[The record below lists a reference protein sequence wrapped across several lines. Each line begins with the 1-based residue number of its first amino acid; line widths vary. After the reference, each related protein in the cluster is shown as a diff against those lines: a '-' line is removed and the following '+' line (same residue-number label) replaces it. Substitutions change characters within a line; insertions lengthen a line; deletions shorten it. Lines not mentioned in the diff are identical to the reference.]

1 MTIASS
7 SPPFRRRGDGVLA
20 AVFIAPAMLGF
31 LVFLL
36 WPTLRGIYLSFTR
49 FNLLTPA
56 EWVGLDNY
64 VRMVND
70 PIFWDSLTVTVEYV
84 VLNIA
89 VQTVAALAIAV
100 LLQRLTQSALLRG
113 IVLTPYLM
121 SNVVAGLV
129 WLWIL
134 DTQLGIGN
142 EIIGALGVDRVPFLA
157 DETWAIPT
165 IALINVWRHVGYTAL
180 LLFAGLQAIPNDVY
194 EAARVDGASEWRM
207 FWRVTMPLLR
217 PVLAVVLIMTVIG
230 SFQVFDTVAV
240 TTAGGPANATNVLQF
255 YIYGSA
261 FGRFQFGYASAMS
274 VALLVV
280 LSAITVLQYRLTR
293 ALPERPRLTEGRH
306 RHGCRD
312 DHFDATGFDTDTD
325 SGRSAGEARVL
336 RRAGRRL
343 DRDGSDRAHHPAAV
357 LLDPAHRA
365 LLQRRAQR
373 GPREPA
379 ARRSHRQR
387 LRTGPRSAVR
397 RGGDRTGR
405 GLPAGWTSG
414 GICSTR

>member
-7 SPPFRRRGDGVLA
+7 SPPSRLPLGSAEEAATKPRTRKARAREGGGDGRLA
-20 AVFIAPAMLGF
+20 AVFIAPALLGF

-64 VRMVND
+64 TRMVHD
-70 PIFWDSLTVTVEYV
+70 PIFWDSLQVTVEYV
-84 VLNIA
+84 FINIGI
-89 VQTVAALAIAV
+89 QTVSALAIAV
-100 LLQRLTQSALLRG
+100 LLQRLTQSAMLRG

-121 SNVVAGLV
+121 SNVVAGIV

-142 EIIGALGVDRVPFLA
+142 EIIAGLGFDRIPFLA

-180 LLFAGLQAIPNDVY
+180 LLFAGLQAIPNDMY
-194 EAARVDGASEWRM
+194 EAAKVDGASEWRM
-207 FWRVTMPLLR
+207 FWRITMPLLR

-240 TTAGGPANATNVLQF
+240 TTNGGPANATNVLQF
-255 YIYGSA
+255 YIYGAA

-280 LSAITVLQYRLTR
+280 LSAITFLQYRLTR
-293 ALPERPRLTEGRH
+293 AGQ
-306 RHGCRD
+306 
-312 DHFDATGFDTDTD
+312 TDL
-325 SGRSAGEARVL
+325 G
-336 RRAGRRL
+336 
-343 DRDGSDRAHHPAAV
+343 
-357 LLDPAHRA
+357 
-365 LLQRRAQR
+365 
-373 GPREPA
+373 
-379 ARRSHRQR
+379 
-387 LRTGPRSAVR
+387 
-397 RGGDRTGR
+397 
-405 GLPAGWTSG
+405 
-414 GICSTR
+414 

>member
-7 SPPFRRRGDGVLA
+7 SPPSRLPLGGAEGAGTKQRARRAAAREDQGDGRLA
-20 AVFIAPAMLGF
+20 AVFIAPALLGF
-31 LVFLL
+31 AVFLL

-64 VRMVND
+64 VRMVHD
-70 PIFWDSLTVTVEYV
+70 PIFWDSLVVTVEYV
-84 VLNIA
+84 VINIG
-89 VQTVAALAIAV
+89 VQTVSALAIAV
-100 LLQRLTQSALLRG
+100 LLQRLTQSAVLRG

-142 EIIGALGVDRVPFLA
+142 EIISAIGVDRIAFLN

-180 LLFAGLQAIPNDVY
+180 LLFAGLQAIPGDMY
-194 EAARVDGASEWRM
+194 EAAKVDGASEWRM
-207 FWRVTMPLLR
+207 FWRITMPLLR

-240 TTAGGPANATNVLQF
+240 TTAGGPANATNVLQY

-293 ALPERPRLTEGRH
+293 AGQ
-306 RHGCRD
+306 
-312 DHFDATGFDTDTD
+312 TDL
-325 SGRSAGEARVL
+325 G
-336 RRAGRRL
+336 
-343 DRDGSDRAHHPAAV
+343 
-357 LLDPAHRA
+357 
-365 LLQRRAQR
+365 
-373 GPREPA
+373 
-379 ARRSHRQR
+379 
-387 LRTGPRSAVR
+387 
-397 RGGDRTGR
+397 
-405 GLPAGWTSG
+405 
-414 GICSTR
+414 

>member
-7 SPPFRRRGDGVLA
+7 SPPSRLPLGGAEGTRTKPRTDRARTGENRGDGRLA
-20 AVFIAPAMLGF
+20 AVFIAPALLGF
-31 LVFLL
+31 LIFLL

-49 FNLLTPA
+49 YNLLTPA
-56 EWVGLDNY
+56 KWVGLDNY
-64 VRMVND
+64 VRMVHD
-70 PIFWDSLTVTVEYV
+70 PIFWNSLTVTVEYV
-84 VLNIA
+84 VINIG

-142 EIIGALGVDRVPFLA
+142 EIITALGFDRIPFLA

-180 LLFAGLQAIPNDVY
+180 LLFAGLQAIPGDMY
-194 EAARVDGASEWRM
+194 EAAKVDGASEWRM
-207 FWRVTMPLLR
+207 FWRITMPLLR

-240 TTAGGPANATNVLQF
+240 TTAGGPANATNVLQY

-274 VALLVV
+274 VALLIV

-293 ALPERPRLTEGRH
+293 AGQ
-306 RHGCRD
+306 
-312 DHFDATGFDTDTD
+312 TDL
-325 SGRSAGEARVL
+325 G
-336 RRAGRRL
+336 
-343 DRDGSDRAHHPAAV
+343 
-357 LLDPAHRA
+357 
-365 LLQRRAQR
+365 
-373 GPREPA
+373 
-379 ARRSHRQR
+379 
-387 LRTGPRSAVR
+387 
-397 RGGDRTGR
+397 
-405 GLPAGWTSG
+405 
-414 GICSTR
+414 

>member
-1 MTIASS
+1 VTIASS
-7 SPPFRRRGDGVLA
+7 SPPSRLPLGDAARAGITQRTGRAKGHENQGDGRLA
-20 AVFIAPAMLGF
+20 AVFIAPALLGF

-36 WPTLRGIYLSFTR
+36 WPTLRGVYLSFTR

-64 VRMVND
+64 VRMVHD
-70 PIFWDSLTVTVEYV
+70 PIFWNSLTVTVEYV
-84 VLNIA
+84 VINIG

-100 LLQRLTQSALLRG
+100 LLQRLTQSAMLRG
-113 IVLTPYLM
+113 VVLTPYLM

-142 EIIGALGVDRVPFLA
+142 EIISGLGFDRIPFLN
-157 DETWAIPT
+157 DPTWAIPT

-194 EAARVDGASEWRM
+194 EAAKVDGASEWRM
-207 FWRVTMPLLR
+207 FWRITMPLLR

-240 TTAGGPANATNVLQF
+240 TTAGGPANATNVLQY

-293 ALPERPRLTEGRH
+293 AGQ
-306 RHGCRD
+306 
-312 DHFDATGFDTDTD
+312 TDL
-325 SGRSAGEARVL
+325 G
-336 RRAGRRL
+336 
-343 DRDGSDRAHHPAAV
+343 
-357 LLDPAHRA
+357 
-365 LLQRRAQR
+365 
-373 GPREPA
+373 
-379 ARRSHRQR
+379 
-387 LRTGPRSAVR
+387 
-397 RGGDRTGR
+397 
-405 GLPAGWTSG
+405 
-414 GICSTR
+414 

>member
-7 SPPFRRRGDGVLA
+7 SPPTRRPRAREDSDDGRLA
-20 AVFIAPAMLGF
+20 AVFIAPALLGF

-56 EWVGLDNY
+56 KWVGLDNY
-64 VRMVND
+64 DRMVHD
-70 PIFWDSLTVTVEYV
+70 PIFWSSLRVTVEYV
-84 VLNIA
+84 LINIGI
-89 VQTVAALAIAV
+89 QTVAALAIAV

-121 SNVVAGLV
+121 SNVVAGIV

-142 EIIGALGVDRVPFLA
+142 EIIGGLGFDHIPFLA
-157 DETWAIPT
+157 DKTWAIPT

-180 LLFAGLQAIPNDVY
+180 LLFAGLQAIPGDMY
-194 EAARVDGASEWRM
+194 EAAKVDGASEWRM
-207 FWRVTMPLLR
+207 FWRITMPLLR

-240 TTAGGPANATNVLQF
+240 TTAGGPANATNVLQY

-274 VALLVV
+274 VALLIV
-280 LSAITVLQYRLTR
+280 LSAITFLQYRLTR
-293 ALPERPRLTEGRH
+293 AGQ
-306 RHGCRD
+306 
-312 DHFDATGFDTDTD
+312 TDL
-325 SGRSAGEARVL
+325 G
-336 RRAGRRL
+336 
-343 DRDGSDRAHHPAAV
+343 
-357 LLDPAHRA
+357 
-365 LLQRRAQR
+365 
-373 GPREPA
+373 
-379 ARRSHRQR
+379 
-387 LRTGPRSAVR
+387 
-397 RGGDRTGR
+397 
-405 GLPAGWTSG
+405 
-414 GICSTR
+414 

>member
-1 MTIASS
+1 MTVAS
-7 SPPFRRRGDGVLA
+7 SPPSRLPLRDIEGTQPKPRTREKRERDGGGRGDGALA
-20 AVFIAPAMLGF
+20 ALFIAPAMLGF

-56 EWVGLDNY
+56 EWVGFDNY
-64 VRMVND
+64 VRMVKD

-84 VLNIA
+84 FINIGI
-89 VQTVAALAIAV
+89 QTVSALAMAV
-100 LLQRLTQSALLRG
+100 LLQRLTQSAMLRG

-142 EIIGALGVDRVPFLA
+142 EIIAGLGFDRIPFLA

-165 IALINVWRHVGYTAL
+165 IAVINVWRHVGYTAL
-180 LLFAGLQAIPNDVY
+180 LLFAGLQAIPSDMY
-194 EAARVDGASEWRM
+194 EAAKVDGASEWRM
-207 FWRVTMPLLR
+207 FWRITMPLLR

-240 TTAGGPANATNVLQF
+240 TTLGGPANATNVLQF

-280 LSAITVLQYRLTR
+280 LSAITILQYRLTR
-293 ALPERPRLTEGRH
+293 AGQ
-306 RHGCRD
+306 
-312 DHFDATGFDTDTD
+312 TDL
-325 SGRSAGEARVL
+325 G
-336 RRAGRRL
+336 
-343 DRDGSDRAHHPAAV
+343 
-357 LLDPAHRA
+357 
-365 LLQRRAQR
+365 
-373 GPREPA
+373 
-379 ARRSHRQR
+379 
-387 LRTGPRSAVR
+387 
-397 RGGDRTGR
+397 
-405 GLPAGWTSG
+405 
-414 GICSTR
+414 